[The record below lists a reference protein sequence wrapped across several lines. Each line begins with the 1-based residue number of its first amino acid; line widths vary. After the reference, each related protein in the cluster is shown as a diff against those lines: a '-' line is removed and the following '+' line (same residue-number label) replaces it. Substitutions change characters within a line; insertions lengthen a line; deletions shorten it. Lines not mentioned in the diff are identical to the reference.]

1 MYKIKYEEYYF
12 DSRRYN
18 RTESFYSLDQFE
30 DWIFSQMQR
39 KYDGNMFFPTPESL
53 ERIHADGPGRI
64 EFRPRPDGPNIWIH
78 LVQGSDGRIIFSDG
92 TFTDNK
98 QFWNREMKE
107 FLRSCDK
114 RKKNPVFRFAEDAP
128 EDEGTNE
135 DSNGK
140 PSVVEIYWKDLT
152 AGKQQ
157 EILDVFGDNCN
168 YDVFPIIQI
177 PVNPD
182 AE

>member
-1 MYKIKYEEYYF
+1 MYKIKYEEYYNDF
-12 DSRRYN
+12 RRHT
-18 RTESFYSLDQFE
+18 RTESFYSLEQLG
-30 DWIFSQMQR
+30 DWIFNQMAQE
-39 KYDGNMFFPTPESL
+39 YDENMYFPTPEIL

-64 EFRPRPDGPNIWIH
+64 EFRPRPDGPDIWIH